1 MPPSIAEGIDK
12 LFCHNL
18 FLKSRVSKRYFLDD
32 FTEFSDL
39 NYQKMTLLIINQ
51 IIIITNSPLILLKNV
66 PPKKSSAHPH
76 PHPSC
81 GIHNYSHSSEA
92 GLQRT
97 QLNMIES

>member
-18 FLKSRVSKRYFLDD
+18 FLKSRVSKRYFQDD

-39 NYQKMTLLIINQ
+39 NYQKMTLLIIHQ
-51 IIIITNSPLILLKNV
+51 IIITNSPLILLKNV

-76 PHPSC
+76 PPTP
-81 GIHNYSHSSEA
+81 
-92 GLQRT
+92 LLWDT
-97 QLNMIES
+97 

>member
-51 IIIITNSPLILLKNV
+51 IIITNSPLILLKNV
-66 PPKKSSAHPH
+66 PPQKYSA
-76 PHPSC
+76 PSPPLVVYIIIVTALKLDC
-81 GIHNYSHSSEA
+81 KGHNS
-92 GLQRT
+92 T
-97 QLNMIES
+97 

>member
-51 IIIITNSPLILLKNV
+51 IIIITNSPLILLKTY
-66 PPKKSSAHPH
+66 PPKKILCPPPPLVVYIIIVTALKLD
-76 PHPSC
+76 C
-81 GIHNYSHSSEA
+81 KGHNS
-92 GLQRT
+92 T
-97 QLNMIES
+97 